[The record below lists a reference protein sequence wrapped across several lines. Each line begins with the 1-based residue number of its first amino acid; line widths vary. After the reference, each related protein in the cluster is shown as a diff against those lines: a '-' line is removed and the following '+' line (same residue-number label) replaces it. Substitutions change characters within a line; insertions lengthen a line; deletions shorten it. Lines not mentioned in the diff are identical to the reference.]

1 MLLAETARTACD
13 TGGMADDLSDQIRD
27 AAAGPQ
33 QVTVDG
39 QTVQQRPLDELIEA
53 DRYLA
58 SKTAATKT
66 HQGLRFAKIVPP
78 GAG

>member
-1 MLLAETARTACD
+1 
-13 TGGMADDLSDQIRD
+13 MADDLSQEIRD

-39 QTVQQRPLDELIEA
+39 QTVQQRPLAELVEA

-58 SKTAATKT
+58 SKTAAAKN
-66 HQGLRFAKIVPP
+66 HRGLRFTKLVPP
-78 GAG
+78 GATG